1 MASWKKFSS
10 RLLARLRERWQSAAT
25 PERGSDRPS
34 PSHRFARDTSPAS
47 GRGIATALALSI
59 LSSPA
64 FAATKAPN
72 LKAYAKSVCAA
83 VDKASAS
90 NNLDRNFFARLLWK
104 ESLFDPRAV
113 SPKGAQGIAQFMPG
127 TAERRNLADPFDPL
141 AAVPAS
147 ASFLSDLKS
156 EFGNLGLAAAAYN
169 AGEKRIRDWLDGK
182 RGLPAETRDYV
193 AFITGRVAE
202 DWKTPGAVFQ
212 IPDLSKAGDFTSSCI
227 QLASREV
234 TLRSTVTR
242 SVKLQPWGVLLAAD
256 FDEGRAMALFK
267 RLKLRF
273 PEKLK
278 NAEPMIL
285 KKQNLSRGTRKMTFV
300 MVGATTQVAAGN
312 LCASYTVVG
321 LPCVVRRS
329 R

>member
-1 MASWKKFSS
+1 MKFSAGAAVLV
-10 RLLARLRERWQSAAT
+10 LLA
-25 PERGSDRPS
+25 
-34 PSHRFARDTSPAS
+34 SPAS
-47 GRGIATALALSI
+47 
-59 LSSPA
+59 
-64 FAATKAPN
+64 AAVKAPN

-83 VDKASAS
+83 VDAASAS

-147 ASFLSDLKS
+147 ASFLSDLKK

-169 AGEKRIRDWLDGK
+169 AGEKRIQDWLNGK
-182 RGLPAETRDYV
+182 RGLPTETRNYV

-202 DWKTPGAVFQ
+202 DWKTPSANFD
-212 IPDLSKAGDFTSSCI
+212 IPKLSKSDDFNSSCI
-227 QLASREV
+227 QLASRQV
-234 TLRSTVTR
+234 TLRSTVVKG
-242 SVKLQPWGVLLAAD
+242 VKLQPWGVLLAAS
-256 FDEGRAMALFK
+256 FDEGRALAMFK

-273 PEKLK
+273 PQALK

-300 MVGATTQVAAGN
+300 MVGAKTQVAAQD
-312 LCASYTVVG
+312 LCKVYNTEG
-321 LPCVVRRS
+321 LPCVVRKNR
-329 R
+329 